1 MNKYYRLV
9 GLIVFIGLT
18 SINWSPQELRLQIGE
33 LEAIKGSGTQIVGDV
48 NEALPA
54 GKNVLW
60 CATLQMAWDAAGAQ
74 LGRPLQ
80 LEPKS
85 PLAGALNKR
94 PFNLK
99 WIDPPSVVVA
109 QGTIG
114 DGVLGEIDAKAKAKT
129 GKPSKLLAQ
138 LKKDSAP
145 SDLIF
150 YALLQKN
157 MEFAKPF
164 GKLGSWDVGGRSV
177 PWFGFAP
184 DQQGTAALLDQT
196 RVHHYGTKDDF
207 VVELLTTESGDQLI
221 LAKLPTAPKS
231 TEEISCSILAR
242 LQATPPRAAGNDLLA
257 VPNIVAEELTTFP
270 QLENHRV
277 AGSHMFVRRAI
288 QSIDFRMDEKGVKL
302 SSEAAISFGCSASPQ
317 VIPRLLVL
325 SPPFALIMKRKDAPE
340 PYFIAWFAN
349 ADLLRQ
355 K

>member
-33 LEAIKGSGTQIVGDV
+33 LEAIEGSGTQIVGDV

-74 LGRPLQ
+74 LGRPLR

-85 PLAGALNKR
+85 PLAEALNKR
-94 PFNLK
+94 AFNLK

-114 DGVLGEIDAKAKAKT
+114 DGVLGEIDAKAKT

-138 LKKDSAP
+138 LKKNSAP

-150 YALLQKN
+150 YAQLQKN
-157 MEFAKPF
+157 MEFAEPF

-177 PWFGFAP
+177 PWFGFSP
-184 DQQGTAALLDQT
+184 DQQGTAALHDQT
-196 RVHHYGTKDDF
+196 RVHHYGAKNDF

-231 TEEISCSILAR
+231 TEEISNSILAR

-257 VPNIVAEELTTFP
+257 VPNIVANELTTFP

-277 AGSHMFVRRAI
+277 AGSQTFVRHAL

-302 SSEAAISFGCSASPQ
+302 SSEAAVSFGCSRAESS
-317 VIPRLLVL
+317 IPRLLVL
-325 SPPFALIMKRKDAPE
+325 SPPFALIMKRKDAPQ

-349 ADLLRQ
+349 GDLLRQ